1 VEASTHHNELFS
13 VKGVPIRLEVGPR
26 DMKQKQCVVVIRH
39 SGEKRTLL
47 EADVARSLSEIL
59 EQIQRDM
66 KVRVKGHANL
76 GTGMTFY
83 RKYVG
88 EIAANHCGQHCIAT
102 CSFHF
107 RQKLTKTLLITW
119 LLLTAGAISW
129 NSLTRER

>member
-47 EADVARSLSEIL
+47 EADIARSLSEIL

-66 KVRVKGHANL
+66 KVRVKA
-76 GTGMTFY
+76 
-83 RKYVG
+83 
-88 EIAANHCGQHCIAT
+88 EPSPESGQ
-102 CSFHF
+102 
-107 RQKLTKTLLITW
+107 
-119 LLLTAGAISW
+119 
-129 NSLTRER
+129 